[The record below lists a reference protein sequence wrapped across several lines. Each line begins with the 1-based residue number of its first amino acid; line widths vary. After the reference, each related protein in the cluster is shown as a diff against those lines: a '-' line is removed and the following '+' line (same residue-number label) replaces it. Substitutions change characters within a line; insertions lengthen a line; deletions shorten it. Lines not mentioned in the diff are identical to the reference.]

1 MALTDKLIAIADAIR
16 GKTGKTDEMTLDQM
30 VSEISGIEGG
40 GGSGDFSYVSDNY
53 ELWSGV
59 ITVGPNTVTNYP
71 TMSSFFSGV
80 CGVDYSPTLAVL
92 LTPVGAINNE
102 LIYFGAGVANGYMRI
117 RDGAIGFAGAGAGY
131 DLKLAEGAKYHV
143 VFQRWIAT

>member
-30 VSEISGIEGG
+30 VTEISGIEGG
-40 GGSGDFSYVSDNY
+40 GGSGDFSYVNDNY
-53 ELWSGV
+53 EMWSGV
-59 ITVGPNTVTNYP
+59 ITVGPNTVANLD
-71 TMSSFFSGV
+71 TMVSFFASV
-80 CGVDYSPTLAVL
+80 RGVDYAPILAVL

-102 LIYFGAGVANGYMRI
+102 LIYYGTGVNGFKRI
-117 RDGAIGFAGAGAGY
+117 RDGVIGHAGTSSGY

-143 VFQRWIAT
+143 VFQRWIAP